1 MCCTLRQPSQRAQV
15 LSLQTRRLFPR
26 CVTSRS
32 PPVTCLSLQVL
43 PHCGVRPPFLQHA
56 GCRCA
61 LRLPAA
67 LPLCRYV
74 GTQGRGQNPSATLTA
89 ALSLGNIMGV
99 GQCIIYGL
107 TVVLRKKFSA
117 SRFWDD
123 CVKYNCTVGPA
134 PSQAPPT
141 TPGLQQ
147 SLGSGWIRTCP
158 SSWGGVL
165 LCVADPNEAQHLPSG
180 HALLLWPR
188 PSRSGSTLCQ
198 ALVPPR
204 PQACFH
210 ARLPCPSCSA
220 TPHLTWVTP
229 CFVNSTLLARP
240 CLYLRPHPTQRTKVH
255 LHRPDLATA
264 PLALLPG

>member
-158 SSWGGVL
+158 SSWGGGYFFVWL
-165 LCVADPNEAQHLPSG
+165 TPMKLSTCLQGMPSCSG
-180 HALLLWPR
+180 HGPPVLAPPYVKLWFHPDLKLASM
-188 PSRSGSTLCQ
+188 PDC
-198 ALVPPR
+198 LVPPA
-204 PQACFH
+204 Q
-210 ARLPCPSCSA
+210 
-220 TPHLTWVTP
+220 PHLT
-229 CFVNSTLLARP
+229 
-240 CLYLRPHPTQRTKVH
+240 
-255 LHRPDLATA
+255 
-264 PLALLPG
+264 